1 MSPHGRPK
9 GDYPRSAGRHE
20 SARGAPV
27 SVSPTT
33 RSARHWPPRH
43 AVSARTA
50 LSTLA
55 AAGALGS
62 LPAHAALTENLAVS
76 PVAMSLGN
84 AVTADPP
91 GLDSIHFNPAGLA
104 KITSDT
110 RSDTIFGAVLRTT
123 ADFHQPA
130 GFDVGGFTEDPLAG
144 TRSDHNKQAI
154 FIPIAGVPSPRLPLA
169 VAAGDRKSVV

>member
-1 MSPHGRPK
+1 MTVP
-9 GDYPRSAGRHE
+9 
-20 SARGAPV
+20 
-27 SVSPTT
+27 PTT
-33 RSARHWPPRH
+33 RTPRH
-43 AVSARTA
+43 RPTPRHFPSARTV
-50 LSTLA
+50 LSTCV
-55 AAGALGS
+55 AAGGLLS
-62 LPAHAALTENLAVS
+62 LSAHATLTENLAVS

-104 KITSDT
+104 KIQADT

-154 FIPIAGVPSPRLPLA
+154 FIPRSEER
-169 VAAGDRKSVV
+169 R